1 MKGNFAEEKSVAFSE
16 ISGWDNFGSHH
27 KLMTM
32 MMILQRG
39 RMLHPESCRS
49 PYMLQRIACLPP
61 PWLNNKPTRSRCEVE
76 PASYFL
82 YSWILMTGTGRFS
95 KMSVSF
101 HQTTWGYIPEVSR
114 QSSHS
119 PVWEIQIQSQRSFR
133 HSTQCILLRYN
144 IAQKC
149 DLVSNY
155 PPLL

>member
-1 MKGNFAEEKSVAFSE
+1 
-16 ISGWDNFGSHH
+16 
-27 KLMTM
+27 
-32 MMILQRG
+32 
-39 RMLHPESCRS
+39 
-49 PYMLQRIACLPP
+49 
-61 PWLNNKPTRSRCEVE
+61 
-76 PASYFL
+76 
-82 YSWILMTGTGRFS
+82 MTGTGRFS